1 MSSELKVVFQPSGRT
16 VQVLPGT
23 TVFEAAARAGLLLR
37 APCGG
42 KGTCRKCRVQIARG
56 VGEPSGACRASF
68 SPDELAQGWR
78 LACQTPVAKSL
89 VVLVPEG
96 SLFEAAS
103 KILTDDSGEPVV
115 GTPAVQRRFLRLPL
129 PIDTDPVADLAR
141 VAREVGQLWAP
152 LPVLRQLP
160 DILRASGFACTITTA
175 GSHLLA
181 IEPGDTTAESPLA
194 VAFDIGTTTLVA
206 TLLDLGVGRELAVAA
221 TINPQVSFGDDV
233 ISRIT
238 LAREGDGFVEEL
250 RQSVIGACNGL
261 IAELLDEVA
270 LPAERILALAA
281 AGNTTMQHLFCGL
294 NPAALGEVPFAPV
307 YARALSFPAAELG
320 LAAHPLAQAY
330 IFPNIGGFVG
340 GDTVSGML
348 AHRLDK
354 VEKPTLFVDIGTNG
368 EIVLAHQGHLYASSA
383 AAGPA
388 FEGARITCGMRATN
402 GAIEKIVIDD
412 EVRCCVI
419 GEASAAGL
427 CGTALIDAIADLLRL
442 GIIDETG
449 RILGPDEAPAAL
461 SAAIRARIVPV
472 KGDYAFE
479 LVPAAAS
486 KTGEAIRL
494 YQRDVRELQLAS
506 GAIRA
511 GISIMLRK
519 AGLAPE
525 DLDAVLLAGGF
536 GNYIRRE
543 NAQRIGLLPDLP
555 VERIRFVGNA
565 ASTGAK
571 AVLFARELRDRA
583 EEIARTTEHVDLSM
597 DPDFQMEFGMAMMFP
612 GELGLLM
619 ASM

>member
-1 MSSELKVVFQPSGRT
+1 MSAELKVVFQPSGRT
-16 VQVLPGT
+16 VHVLPGT

-42 KGTCRKCRVQIARG
+42 KGTCRKCRVQITRG
-56 VGEPSGACRASF
+56 VAEPSGACRATF

-78 LACQTPVAKSL
+78 LACQTPVAKNL

-96 SLFEAAS
+96 SLFETAS
-103 KILTDDSGEPVV
+103 KILTDASGAVV
-115 GTPAVQRRFLRLPL
+115 TGTPAVQKRFLRLP
-129 PIDTDPVADLAR
+129 PPVDTDPIADLAR
-141 VAREVGQLWAP
+141 VAREVGHLKAP

-160 DILRASGFACTITTA
+160 DILRAADFACTITTT
-175 GSHLLA
+175 GDHLLA
-181 IEPGDTTAESPLA
+181 VEGGDTTAAAPLG

-206 TLLDLGVGRELAVAA
+206 TLLDLAAGRELAVAA

-261 IAELLDEVA
+261 IGELLDETSV
-270 LPAERILALAA
+270 PAECILALAV

-307 YARALSFPAAELG
+307 YARALSFPAPELG
-320 LAAHPLAQAY
+320 LAAHPLAQVY

-348 AHRLDK
+348 AHRLDQAA
-354 VEKPTLFVDIGTNG
+354 KPTLFVDIGTNG
-368 EIVLAHQGHLYASSA
+368 EIVLAHQGRLYASSA

-412 EVRCCVI
+412 AVHCNVI
-419 GEASAAGL
+419 GDANAAGL

-449 RILGPDEAPAAL
+449 RILGPDEAPDSLAPAV
-461 SAAIRARIVPV
+461 RERIIAVN
-472 KGDYAFE
+472 GDYAFE
-479 LVPAAAS
+479 LVPAATS
-486 KTGEAIRL
+486 KTAEAIRL

-525 DLDAVLLAGGF
+525 ELDTVLLAGGF

-571 AVLFARELRDRA
+571 AVLFARELHELA
-583 EEIARTTEHVDLSM
+583 EEIARNTEHVDLSM
-597 DPDFQMEFGMAMMFP
+597 DPEFQMEFGMAMMFP
-612 GELGLLM
+612 GEFGLAL
-619 ASM
+619 SLV